1 MYAIGTSAVKP
12 INLSSFALHVHLVM
26 ILCTVV
32 PPPLLTPNFYR
43 LFCRASSNLNRKR
56 EDYENGTFDN

>member
-32 PPPLLTPNFYR
+32 PPSFADP
-43 LFCRASSNLNRKR
+43 
-56 EDYENGTFDN
+56 